1 MNENKEYEVCA
12 TVMCEK
18 RKALSVLRKI
28 PVESLE
34 QVVSMWNDLSSDL
47 IEKHKKQ
54 QLEILEKQEA
64 AQRFMEEHKITPD
77 QAAAIFGNILG
88 IDTTGTKKPRAYHKI
103 KYKMP
108 NPDGG
113 KPVTW
118 TGKGRRPDA
127 FKNLTDEELQ
137 KYAI

>member
-12 TVMCEK
+12 TIMCEK
-18 RKALSVLRKI
+18 RKAMSVLRKI
-28 PVESLE
+28 PVENLE
-34 QVVSMWNDLSSDL
+34 QVVSMWSDLSSDL
-47 IEKHKKQ
+47 IEKHKKEQ
-54 QLEILEKQEA
+54 REILAKQEA
-64 AQRFMEEHKITPD
+64 AQRFMDENNITPE
-77 QAAAIFGNILG
+77 QAATIFGSLLG

-103 KYKMP
+103 KYKMQD
-108 NPDGG
+108 PDSG